1 MIEFFGLNERG
12 RDFVVGDIH
21 GCFSALKQ
29 QLDDIGF
36 DPTKDRLFACGDLVD
51 RGPESH
57 LVLEWLSYPWF
68 FSVQG
73 NHDDWAV
80 QAGASGP
87 TEVHLSNGGEW
98 INEMSNDDRL
108 AVARRLAQLPLAIE
122 VQTKTGTIG
131 IVHAEVPW
139 NDWSRFK
146 SALQLHHVDSNLIVF
161 AQWSRTKIRSADF
174 TPVEHIDRVYVGHTV
189 VREMCVLGNVYC
201 LDTGHVYTGAP
212 FAIVEL

>member
-80 QAGASGP
+80 VAGTSGI
-87 TEVHLSNGGEW
+87 TDVHLANGGEW
-98 INEMSNDDRL
+98 MESLSCEFKLD
-108 AVARRLAQLPLAIE
+108 VARGLAKLPVAIE
-122 VQTKTGTIG
+122 LETKTGIVG

-139 NDWSRFK
+139 GDWGKFK
-146 SALQLHHVDSNLIVF
+146 SDLQAHHTMPHVLTF
-161 AQWSRTKIRSADF
+161 AQWSRGKVRNGDE
-174 TPVEHIDRVYVGHTV
+174 TPVANINRVYVGHTV
-189 VREMCVLGNVYC
+189 VERPLVLGNVHYI
-201 LDTGHVYTGAP
+201 DTGHVYNGTR
-212 FAIVEL
+212 FTIVEL